1 MSIWKTLLET
11 AIHAPSPHNVQPW
24 RVRIL
29 SDDRAD
35 LLIEKR
41 RTLPKEDPTGSFIIL
56 TMGLFI
62 EALRILAANRS
73 FKLHYELYQAPS
85 QFTPEHI
92 AKAEGEL
99 LPFAMLTLSRDEVA
113 TIVEG
118 RVQPIPL
125 AQQAGD
131 KAPQRASPAGDSA
144 TPVVPMNTLRD
155 GYDDSLFLT
164 RRTSRISLLP
174 QRVPDEAVQA
184 LSNLARKWEQ
194 RYEQISVPE
203 TVERILERNID
214 ALFED
219 LNAPGYHDEIV
230 EWFRFTDRA
239 SRRTRDGL
247 DYRCMNTS
255 RLSFW
260 LAARFPKLLQLP
272 MIQAILQSVYRKQ
285 LGIVPT
291 IGVLAGPFWEPA
303 SAFETGRFLMH
314 FWLELAKRDLY
325 IHPYGNLVTNK
336 GAAEWCRET
345 TGVLD
350 IWLIF
355 KIGFSKVPPQS
366 YRRSVE
372 EVLVD

>member
-1 MSIWKTLLET
+1 MNVWKTLLET

-35 LLIEKR
+35 LLIEKY

-73 FKLHYELYQAPS
+73 MQLDYELYQSPS

-92 AKAEGEL
+92 ARAEGEL
-99 LPFAMLTLSRDEVA
+99 LPFAKLSLNRSQEQ
-113 TIVEG
+113 
-118 RVQPIPL
+118 R
-125 AQQAGD
+125 AGD
-131 KAPQRASPAGDSA
+131 DAD
-144 TPVVPMNTLRD
+144 
-155 GYDDSLFLT
+155 YHDSLFLT

-174 QRVPDEAVQA
+174 VPVTDEAVEA
-184 LSNLARKWEQ
+184 LRNLAREWGQ
-194 RYEQISVPE
+194 RYEQVSVPE
-203 TVERILERNID
+203 TIERILERNIE
-214 ALFED
+214 ALFSD
-219 LNAPGYHDEIV
+219 LNAPAYHDEIV
-230 EWFRFTDRA
+230 EWFRFSDRS

-247 DYRCMNTS
+247 DHRCMNTS
-255 RLSFW
+255 RISFW
-260 LAARFPKLLQLP
+260 LAAHFPKLMQLP
-272 MIQAILQSVYRKQ
+272 LVRPILRSTYRRQ

-291 IGVLAGPFWEPA
+291 IGMLAGPFWEPA
-303 SAFETGRFLMH
+303 SAFETGRFLMR
-314 FWLELAKRDLY
+314 FWLELAKHYLY

-336 GAAEWCRET
+336 PAAQWCEQEL
-345 TGVLD
+345 GVSD

-355 KIGFSKVPPQS
+355 KIGFSKEPPQS

>member
-1 MSIWKTLLET
+1 MSVWKTLLET

-73 FKLHYELYQAPS
+73 LKLDYELFQEPS

-92 AKAEGEL
+92 ARAEGEL
-99 LPFAMLTLSRDEVA
+99 LPFARLTLRHDEDKRD
-113 TIVEG
+113 T
-118 RVQPIPL
+118 
-125 AQQAGD
+125 
-131 KAPQRASPAGDSA
+131 PAVHA
-144 TPVVPMNTLRD
+144 NNLRNRF
-155 GYDDSLFLT
+155 DDSLFLT

-174 QRVPDEAVQA
+174 QFVPDEAVQA
-184 LSNLARKWEQ
+184 LSQLASEWGQ
-194 RYEQISVPE
+194 AYEQVSVPE
-203 TVERILERNID
+203 TVEPILAQNID
-214 ALFED
+214 AVFED
-219 LNAPGYHDEIV
+219 LNAPAYHGEIV
-230 EWFRFTDRA
+230 EWFRFTDLA

-247 DYRCMNTS
+247 DYRCMNSS

-260 LAARFPKLLQLP
+260 LAARFPKLMLLP
-272 MIQAILQSVYRKQ
+272 IARPILKKIYRRQ
-285 LGIVPT
+285 LGLVPT
-291 IGVLAGPFWEPA
+291 VGMLAGPFWEPA
-303 SAFETGRFLMH
+303 RAFETGRFLMH

-325 IHPYGNLVTNK
+325 IHPFGNLVTNK
-336 GAAEWCRET
+336 RAAEWCREV
-345 TGVLD
+345 TGVSD

-355 KIGFSKVPPQS
+355 KIGFSKVPPES
-366 YRRSVE
+366 YRRGVE